1 MRGLTSLND
10 MDLGIRFDSSG
21 CWICGATCV
30 EYLVTC
36 SDECHEELVLR
47 LELKFGTHK
56 KVVNLETMKTHKV
69 PVRDIIEKG
78 LRQQD
83 LKNYPELILEES

>member
-1 MRGLTSLND
+1 M
-10 MDLGIRFDSSG
+10 
-21 CWICGATCV
+21 

>member
-1 MRGLTSLND
+1 MKD
-10 MDLGIRFDSSG
+10 FDLGICLDSSG
-21 CWICGATCV
+21 CGICGAPCEKNRLTCK
-30 EYLVTC
+30 
-36 SDECHEELVLR
+36 DECHEKLVHR
-47 LELKFGTHK
+47 LESKFGIHK
-56 KVVNLETMKTHKV
+56 RVLDLSTLKAYEV